1 MEQKI
6 KFPRSQKVYLPGKLY
21 PNIRVAMRKV
31 EQVPSVSF
39 EGEEKIAT
47 PNPEVYVYDTSG
59 PFSDPSMSI
68 DLKKGLPRLREEW
81 IVGRGDVE
89 QLPEITSEYGQMR
102 RDDKSLD
109 HLRFEHIAL
118 PYRAKK
124 GEAIT
129 QMAYAKRGIITP
141 EMEYVAIRENMK
153 CKEAGIDSY
162 ITPEFVRDEIARGRA
177 VLPANINH
185 PESEPMIIGRN
196 FLVKINANIGN
207 SATTSSID
215 EEVDKAVWSCKWGG
229 DTVMDLST
237 GANIHETREWIIR
250 NSPVPVGTVP
260 IYQALEKVKGNVADL
275 NWEVYRD
282 TLIEQCEQGSITLP
296 STPESVWRTSTWQTT
311 VYAVS

>member
-39 EGEEKIAT
+39 EGEEKIVT
-47 PNPEVYVYDTSG
+47 PNPEVYMYDTSG
-59 PFSDPSMSI
+59 PFSDTEMSI
-68 DLKKGLPRLREEW
+68 DLKKGLPRMREEW

-102 RDDKSLD
+102 RNDKSLD

-129 QMAYAKRGIITP
+129 QMAYAKKGIITP
-141 EMEYVAIRENMK
+141 EMEYVAIRENMN
-153 CKEAGIDSY
+153 CEELGIKTY
-162 ITPEFVRDEIARGRA
+162 ITPEFVRQEIAEGRA

-185 PESEPMIIGRN
+185 PEAEPMIIGRN
-196 FLVKINANIGN
+196 FLVKINTNIGN

-215 EEVDKAVWSCKWGG
+215 EEVEKALWSCMIDFLK
-229 DTVMDLST
+229 
-237 GANIHETREWIIR
+237 ET
-250 NSPVPVGTVP
+250 PVPLRVYGNWQQLNYSLQVD
-260 IYQALEKVKGNVADL
+260 QLLRKHLQDEAKRRLNDWAERNKDSRNGKDVKKLLEKM
-275 NWEVYRD
+275 
-282 TLIEQCEQGSITLP
+282 
-296 STPESVWRTSTWQTT
+296 
-311 VYAVS
+311 